1 MILEDDKKAGRAIQ
15 NAKFNRG
22 EMNNILRLGRGKSI
36 SDIHGAIYPEML
48 AGELIKAFSDKG
60 NLIYDPF
67 MGSGTTAM
75 VAHKL
80 DRNWIGS
87 EITEE
92 YCKIAKTRI
101 ESSVSLFSNYF

>member
-1 MILEDDKKAGRAIQ
+1 
-15 NAKFNRG
+15 
-22 EMNNILRLGRGKSI
+22 MNNKIGRCKACLFS
-36 SDIHGAIYPEML
+36 AIYPEML
-48 AGELIKAFSDKG
+48 AGELIKAFSEKG

-67 MGSGTTAM
+67 MGSGTTGM

-92 YCKIAKTRI
+92 YCKIAETRI
-101 ESSVSLFSNYF
+101 QSAVGLFSNSFQTELSNEAGT